1 LAVPLNITCRP
12 PQVLLGGHYRPAVI
26 IVPGRARQHSSSGQL
41 GSYLEIDLCVRRWG
55 KFDVVRQAHRQARR
69 LNSGLNLTAC
79 VSPFQYYD
87 PSKRCTVL
95 KESRTTQMTSP
106 LSNDLTVANVERFQR
121 EDDELRRRP
130 S

>member
-1 LAVPLNITCRP
+1 M
-12 PQVLLGGHYRPAVI
+12 
-26 IVPGRARQHSSSGQL
+26 
-41 GSYLEIDLCVRRWG
+41 
-55 KFDVVRQAHRQARR
+55 VRQAHRQARR